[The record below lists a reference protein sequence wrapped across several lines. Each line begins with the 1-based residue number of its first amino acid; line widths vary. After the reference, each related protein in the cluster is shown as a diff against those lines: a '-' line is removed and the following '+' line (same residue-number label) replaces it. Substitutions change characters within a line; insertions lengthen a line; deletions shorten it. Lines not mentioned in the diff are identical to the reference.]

1 MNNLIKEL
9 NKDAQKFE
17 IIENINIIDND
28 IIFNYENEKYLL
40 EFYELINYM
49 EDYYCYDSFVCN
61 FDLLCEYIEDNAR
74 NYNITT
80 LINLFEGLNYS
91 NINDEYFII
100 DGIYNNVYSFNDLK
114 ELNCIYNIIDILEEI
129 CEGNKVEDYCE
140 KLDSS

>member
-1 MNNLIKEL
+1 MINLEKEL
-9 NKDAQKFE
+9 NKESEKYK
-17 IIENINIIDND
+17 IISNIKIIDDD
-28 IIFNYENEKYLL
+28 IIFNYENEKYIL
-40 EFYELINYM
+40 EFYELIKFM

-61 FDLLCEYIEDNAR
+61 FDLLCELIEDNAR

-100 DGIYNNVYSFNDLK
+100 DGIYNNVYSFNDLE